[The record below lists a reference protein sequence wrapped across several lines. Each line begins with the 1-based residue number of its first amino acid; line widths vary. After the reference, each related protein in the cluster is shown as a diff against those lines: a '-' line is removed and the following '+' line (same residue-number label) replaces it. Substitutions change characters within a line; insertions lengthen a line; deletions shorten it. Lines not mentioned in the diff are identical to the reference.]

1 MNNGES
7 QRAKTAFFLNHTD
20 KENTDIIAQIH
31 VKVICRMSH
40 SLVQEYRYNLGNIP
54 SAVKVK
60 TDCLAS
66 QTFGMAKIL
75 TL

>member
-1 MNNGES
+1 M
-7 QRAKTAFFLNHTD
+7 L
-20 KENTDIIAQIH
+20 ENTDIIAQIH